1 MIITLDKAQ
10 IIMWIEFLDQKNV
23 LQISKFSQKMHIEGA
38 GGHLRLWLYLNHSF
52 LLEPTQQLFI
62 YNHIHRSEF
71 QHIKIQVV
79 N

>member
-10 IIMWIEFLDQKNV
+10 IMWIEFLDQKNV
-23 LQISKFSQKMHIEGA
+23 LQISKFSQKMHIAGA

-62 YNHIHRSEF
+62 
-71 QHIKIQVV
+71 
-79 N
+79 